1 MKTLDKELI
10 ISIHSQLISATGG
23 SDGIKDENMLES
35 AINAP
40 FQTFAGEDFFPTIYQ
55 KAARLG
61 FGLVS
66 NHPFIDGNKRIA
78 AHAMLIFL
86 DLNGIEMQ
94 YTNDELSET
103 FLAIADNRAKYDDL
117 LSWIIE
123 HVIWK

>member
-10 ISIHSQLISATGG
+10 ISIHSQLISTFGG

-35 AINAP
+35 AIYAP
-40 FQTFAGEDFFPTIYQ
+40 FQTFSGEDLFPTIYQ

-86 DLNGIEMQ
+86 DLNGIEIQ
-94 YTNDELSET
+94 YTNDELSEI

-123 HVIWK
+123 HVVWK

>member
-10 ISIHSQLISATGG
+10 ISIHDQLISTTGG

-35 AINAP
+35 AIYAP
-40 FQTFAGEDFFPTIYQ
+40 FQTFAGEDFYPTIYQ

-61 FGLVS
+61 FGLAS

-94 YTNDELSET
+94 YTNDELSEI

>member
-10 ISIHSQLISATGG
+10 ISIHSQLISTSGG

-35 AINAP
+35 AIYAP
-40 FQTFAGEDFFPTIYQ
+40 FQTFAGEDFYPTIYQ

-78 AHAMLIFL
+78 AHAMLTFL
-86 DLNGIEMQ
+86 DLNGIEIQ
-94 YTNDELSET
+94 YTNDELSEI
-103 FLAIADNRAKYDDL
+103 FLAIADDKARYEDL

>member
-10 ISIHSQLISATGG
+10 IFIHSQLINTTGG

-35 AINAP
+35 AIYVP

-55 KAARLG
+55 MAARLG

-94 YTNDELSET
+94 YTNDELSEI
-103 FLAIADNRAKYDDL
+103 FLAIADSRAKYDDL

-123 HVIWK
+123 HVVWK

>member
-10 ISIHSQLISATGG
+10 ISIHSQLISTFGG

-40 FQTFAGEDFFPTIYQ
+40 FQTFSGEDLFPTIYQ

-94 YTNDELSET
+94 YTNDELSEI

>member
-23 SDGIKDENMLES
+23 SDGIKDDNMLES

-40 FQTFAGEDFFPTIYQ
+40 FQTFAGEEFFPTIYQ

-78 AHAMLIFL
+78 AHAMLALL
-86 DLNGIEMQ
+86 DLNDIELE
-94 YTNDELSET
+94 YTNDELSEI
-103 FLAIADNRAKYDDL
+103 FLDIADDKARYEDL

>member
-1 MKTLDKELI
+1 MKTLDKKKI
-10 ISIHSQLISATGG
+10 IILHSQIINATGG

-61 FGLVS
+61 FGIVS
-66 NHPFIDGNKRIA
+66 NHPFVDGNKRTA
-78 AHAMLIFL
+78 AHAMVTFL
-86 DLNGIEMQ
+86 ETNDIEIR
-94 YTNDELSET
+94 YTNDELSEI
-103 FLAIADNRAKYDDL
+103 FLAIADDKARYEDL

>member
-1 MKTLDKELI
+1 MKILDKKKI
-10 ISIHSQLISATGG
+10 IILHSQIINATGG

-40 FQTFAGEDFFPTIYQ
+40 FQTFAGEDFFRTIYQ

-61 FGLVS
+61 FGIVS
-66 NHPFIDGNKRIA
+66 NHPFVDGNKRTA
-78 AHAMLIFL
+78 AHAMVTFL
-86 DLNGIEMQ
+86 ETNDIEIR
-94 YTNDELSET
+94 YTNDELSEI
-103 FLAIADNRAKYDDL
+103 FLAIADDKARYEDL

>member
-1 MKTLDKELI
+1 MKTLSKEQI
-10 ISIHSQLISATGG
+10 IFLHSQLINATGG

-35 AINAP
+35 AIYAP

-66 NHPFIDGNKRIA
+66 NHPFVDGNKRIA
-78 AHAMLIFL
+78 AHAMLVFL
-86 DLNGIEMQ
+86 ELNGIEMQ
-94 YTNDELSET
+94 YTNDELSEI
-103 FLAIADNRAKYDDL
+103 FLAIADDKARYDDL

-123 HVIWK
+123 HIIWK

>member
-1 MKTLDKELI
+1 MNILDKKKI
-10 ISIHSQLISATGG
+10 IILHRQIINATGG

-35 AINAP
+35 AIYAP

-61 FGLVS
+61 FGIVS
-66 NHPFIDGNKRIA
+66 NHPFVDGNKRTA
-78 AHAMLIFL
+78 AHAMVTFL
-86 DLNGIEMQ
+86 EINDIEIR
-94 YTNDELSET
+94 YTNDELSEI
-103 FLAIADNRAKYDDL
+103 FLAVADDKARYEDL

>member
-35 AINAP
+35 AINVP
-40 FQTFAGEDFFPTIYQ
+40 FQTFAGEEFFPTIYQ

-66 NHPFIDGNKRIA
+66 NHPFIDGKLRNKIQK
-78 AHAMLIFL
+78 LTNPEIFV
-86 DLNGIEMQ
+86 
-94 YTNDELSET
+94 
-103 FLAIADNRAKYDDL
+103 K
-117 LSWIIE
+117 IIPKVE
-123 HVIWK
+123 IMKSAR